1 MQTSAQKSNFI
12 WNMIGSLM
20 YSLNSFILLI
30 VVNRVAGETAGG
42 IFTFA
47 YSHSQ
52 LMYYIATLEVR
63 PIQSTDVKEKYPF
76 SSYFSLRITST
87 IIMILCSII
96 YVIVEGGGPEKSR
109 IILYLCI
116 YKAIEAVEDLFA
128 SLYQQRDCIRY
139 TGMLS
144 TLKVGASMT
153 IFIIILVVSKNLEL
167 ACIAMIVVSL
177 TVMLTYNVHLWKRFE
192 RAEISFHTTDFKEI
206 LVASFPLFVSVFVM
220 LYISNAP
227 KYAINDYCTDVIQ
240 NKYSILFMPA
250 FVINLF
256 SQFILRPLLT
266 TMARVWNENNIKRF
280 EKDVI
285 KMLKGIALLTLL
297 GLIGAYLLGI
307 PLLSLVY
314 GVNLDGD
321 RMVLMI
327 VMCYGGLNAVN
338 TFLYDMIAVTRQQK
352 WLLVGYIVAALIVMP
367 LSPILVRPYGMMG
380 AITASCIAIGV
391 LDVILSIVVINVI
404 RKKKRSLG
412 GIK

>member
-1 MQTSAQKSNFI
+1 M
-12 WNMIGSLM
+12 
-20 YSLNSFILLI
+20 
-30 VVNRVAGETAGG
+30 
-42 IFTFA
+42 
-47 YSHSQ
+47 
-52 LMYYIATLEVR
+52 
-63 PIQSTDVKEKYPF
+63 
-76 SSYFSLRITST
+76 
-87 IIMILCSII
+87 
-96 YVIVEGGGPEKSR
+96 
-109 IILYLCI
+109 
-116 YKAIEAVEDLFA
+116 
-128 SLYQQRDCIRY
+128 
-139 TGMLS
+139 
-144 TLKVGASMT
+144 
-153 IFIIILVVSKNLEL
+153 
-167 ACIAMIVVSL
+167 
-177 TVMLTYNVHLWKRFE
+177 
-192 RAEISFHTTDFKEI
+192 
-206 LVASFPLFVSVFVM
+206 FVM

-227 KYAINDYCTDVIQ
+227 KYAINDYCTDIIQ